1 MQKPSSDAK
10 PDIHSVKQ
18 VAIDD
23 SWNRVLGDEFSKP
36 YFAGIKR
43 FILDEKEKGNRVF
56 PPGSLIFNAFNSTPF
71 NKLKVVIL
79 GQDPYHGS
87 GQAHGLSFSVPE
99 GVALPPSLVNIFKE
113 IKQELGFNIPRSG
126 NLEPWATQGVFL
138 LNAILTVNAR
148 QAASHRDA
156 GWQIFTDKVI
166 KTISELKQNVVFL
179 LWGKFAAQKTEL
191 IDQSRH
197 LILTAPHPSPFSAH
211 SGFFGCDHFR
221 QANDYLV
228 NQGLKPINW
237 SIS

>member
-1 MQKPSSDAK
+1 
-10 PDIHSVKQ
+10 
-18 VAIDD
+18 
-23 SWNRVLGDEFSKP
+23 
-36 YFAGIKR
+36 
-43 FILDEKEKGNRVF
+43 
-56 PPGSLIFNAFNSTPF
+56 
-71 NKLKVVIL
+71 
-79 GQDPYHGS
+79 
-87 GQAHGLSFSVPE
+87 
-99 GVALPPSLVNIFKE
+99 VALPPSLVNIFKE

-211 SGFFGCDHFR
+211 SGFFGCGHFR

>member
-211 SGFFGCDHFR
+211 SGFFGCGHFR